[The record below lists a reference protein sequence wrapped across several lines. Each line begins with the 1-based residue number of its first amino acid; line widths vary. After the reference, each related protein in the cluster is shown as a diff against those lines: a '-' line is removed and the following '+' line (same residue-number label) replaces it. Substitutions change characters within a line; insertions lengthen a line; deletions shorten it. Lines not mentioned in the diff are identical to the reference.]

1 MIGPSQYI
9 HDSGAHAV
17 VDLKKILVVD
27 DEPQLRRVMRV
38 ALTDLG
44 YTIMEARTGEEAM
57 DVLHE
62 YDPDLILLDINMPG
76 MGGMETCRALR
87 RVSNVPIVI
96 LSVRNSE
103 QDKVAALDAG
113 ADDYVTKPFG
123 IQELLARIRAA
134 LRRYSTRDHE
144 PDSIATEDFEVDF
157 HMRTAS
163 FRGQSI
169 RLTPKEFD
177 VLRFLSQ
184 NPNEPIPHRRL
195 LQAVWGPDYGDE
207 VEYLRVLMNSL
218 RKKIEPNPSSPKYLV
233 TVPWVGY
240 RLQLPRPNPAS

>member
-1 MIGPSQYI
+1 MNS
-9 HDSGAHAV
+9 A
-17 VDLKKILVVD
+17 KILVID

-44 YTIMEARTGEEAM
+44 YSIMEAKTGEEALRN
-57 DVLHE
+57 LHD

-96 LSVRNSE
+96 LSVRDSE
-103 QDKVAALDAG
+103 HDKVAALDAG

-134 LRRYSTRDHE
+134 LRRSAAQEQE
-144 PDSIATEDFEVDF
+144 PQVIRTEDFEIDLRL
-157 HMRTAS
+157 RTAIV
-163 FRGQSI
+163 RGQSV
-169 RLTPKEFD
+169 RLTPKEFE
-177 VLRFLSQ
+177 VLKFMAQSA
-184 NPNEPIPHRRL
+184 NEPITHRRL

-218 RKKIEPNPSSPKYLV
+218 RKKIEPNPSSPKYLL

-240 RLQLPRPNPAS
+240 RFALSAEAVAR